1 MRLTHSTT
9 RHGRGAAMARTRSE
23 SKWLLVLGVA
33 TLVAAAGCSMKET
46 GAPDLT
52 GPSGL
57 GTSVAVSASPD
68 ILSQDGVSTSQIV
81 VEVRDASNEPVR
93 GLGVRLDMFVNADS
107 HDPTSP
113 LQLRDVGKLSTK
125 SPVTGSD
132 GRAVVTYTAP
142 LGAPK
147 NNTVLE
153 EILLTITA
161 TPIDHDFSSALPR
174 SVRLRLV
181 PLGIIIE

>member
-1 MRLTHSTT
+1 
-9 RHGRGAAMARTRSE
+9 MARTRTE
-23 SKWLLVLGVA
+23 SNWLLVLGVA
-33 TLVAAAGCSMKET
+33 TLIAGAGCSMEET

-52 GPSGL
+52 GPSTL
-57 GTSVAVSASPD
+57 GTSLAVTASPD
-68 ILSQDGVSTSQIV
+68 VLSQDGTATSQIV
-81 VEVRDASNEPVR
+81 VEVRNANNEPVR
-93 GLGVRLDMFVNADS
+93 DFAVRLDMYVPSDS

-125 SPVTGSD
+125 TPVTGSD
-132 GRAVVTYTAP
+132 GRAVAVYTAP

-153 EILLTITA
+153 EIYLTITA
-161 TPIDHDFSSALPR
+161 VPVGNDYSSAVPR

-181 PLGIIIE
+181 PLGVIVE